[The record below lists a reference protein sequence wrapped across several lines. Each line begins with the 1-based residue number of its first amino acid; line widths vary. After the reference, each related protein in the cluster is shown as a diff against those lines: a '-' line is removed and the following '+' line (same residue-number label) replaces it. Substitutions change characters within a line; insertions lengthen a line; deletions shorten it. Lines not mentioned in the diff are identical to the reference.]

1 MTFIVKTTT
10 MKILKRKRKMQQVC
24 TTYYAL
30 CEGPALLGR
39 NDMFSGGGAVV
50 ETDVRRRIVR

>member
-1 MTFIVKTTT
+1 MTFLVKTTS

-39 NDMFSGGGAVV
+39 NDMFSGGGTVV
-50 ETDVRRRIVR
+50 ETDEEEKIAR